1 MKKKGLL
8 RLLQPKPKA
17 VIITIHGYGR
27 RRSHEMDN
35 LAAWA
40 KDERVDVI
48 QFDLYDLFDEED
60 CDPKQWLMRAESVVR
75 TQCARKLPVYLVGFS
90 MGGVIASWLASRY
103 PIEKLALI
111 APAFTYLD
119 LGKAAGYLKKGTRM
133 IFASSEKRVLSTAD
147 SFSSS
152 RMSFWFFT
160 DRARTSLIFP
170 FVSHSFLVSSK
181 TSTFSKLLI
190 CLSFLFLFVN
200 FISNAMKTAAELLPQ
215 PST

>member
-119 LGKAAGYLKKGTRM
+119 PGQGRRLPEEGHPDDLR
-133 IFASSEKRVLSTAD
+133 
-147 SFSSS
+147 
-152 RMSFWFFT
+152 
-160 DRARTSLIFP
+160 
-170 FVSHSFLVSSK
+170 
-181 TSTFSKLLI
+181 
-190 CLSFLFLFVN
+190 
-200 FISNAMKTAAELLPQ
+200 FIRSGQ
-215 PST
+215 

>member
-90 MGGVIASWLASRY
+90 MGGA
-103 PIEKLALI
+103 
-111 APAFTYLD
+111 
-119 LGKAAGYLKKGTRM
+119 
-133 IFASSEKRVLSTAD
+133 
-147 SFSSS
+147 
-152 RMSFWFFT
+152 
-160 DRARTSLIFP
+160 
-170 FVSHSFLVSSK
+170 
-181 TSTFSKLLI
+181 
-190 CLSFLFLFVN
+190 
-200 FISNAMKTAAELLPQ
+200 
-215 PST
+215 